1 MEENKNS
8 NSIFYMKQQ
17 LKLLHSWMF
26 SSEVVR
32 CFILSIL
39 VGIIAGLGAVFFRWL
54 IKSFNF
60 GFFSAGSQVFDFL
73 GRFYVI
79 LPPAIGGLLVGC
91 IIYFFAKEAQ
101 GEGPSEV
108 MEAVA
113 IKKGRIRPRVSL
125 VKLLAS
131 SICIGSGGSVGREG
145 PIVQIGASFG
155 STIGQWFK
163 LPDEWVKTLLLCGAA
178 GGISATFNAPLGGVF
193 FVMEVIQRRFVA
205 PNLGFIV
212 VASVTADFIAH
223 HFLGKNPSFIIPSY
237 SMTSYWE
244 IIPYM
249 VLGVIAA
256 LTALSFVRVFYKCE
270 DWFRIFKVPEYV
282 KPALGGLIVGLIG
295 FFYFDVFGVGY
306 GGSYGIGGVYIERGG
321 VDLALA
327 GELGLFTLV
336 MLVIL
341 KIVATSVTIGSG
353 GSGGVFAPS
362 LFIGSVLGGAFGII
376 IHSFFPA
383 ITASSV
389 AETSGAY
396 AVVGMG
402 AFFAAAVRGP
412 ITAVILLFE
421 MTRNYTLILPLMTA
435 VSISMFLSSAFTKE
449 SIYTMRLV
457 RRGIDIH
464 QREEVDILKS
474 ILVGDVMTRKVETV
488 SENMI
493 LKELL
498 EFTLSSKHVGF
509 PVLDSKGLLAGIITI
524 EDYKGILF
532 EEGLENLVVVKE
544 LATSNV
550 ITVTENENLAAAMK
564 KIGFKNI
571 EQIPVVD
578 QNNSRKII
586 GILSRRDIVSAYN
599 KTLIDRTLTG
609 GVPRRDESD

>member
-1 MEENKNS
+1 MENNIKSTFIPDLKKRLNLL
-8 NSIFYMKQQ
+8 SIG
-17 LKLLHSWMF
+17 LI
-26 SSEVVR
+26 SSDVVR

-60 GFFSAGSQVFDFL
+60 GFFSMGSEIFDFL
-73 GRFYVI
+73 GRFYII
-79 LPPAIGGLLVGC
+79 LPPAIGGLLVGF
-91 IIYFFAKEAQ
+91 IVYFFAKEAQ

-113 IKKGRIRPRVSL
+113 VRRGRIRPRVSL

-155 STIGQWFK
+155 STIGQWLK

-193 FVMEVIQRRFVA
+193 FVMEVIQRRFMA

-212 VASVTADFIAH
+212 ISSVTADFIAH

-244 IIPYM
+244 IVPYM

-256 LTALSFVRVFYKCE
+256 LTSLCFIRFFYRCE
-270 DWFRIFKVPEYV
+270 DWFRKYKLPEYV
-282 KPALGGLIVGLIG
+282 KPALGGLIVGIIG
-295 FFYFDVFGVGY
+295 FFYFDVYGVGY
-306 GGSYGIGGVYIERGG
+306 GGSYGIGGVFVERGG

-327 GELGLFTLV
+327 GELGLFSLI
-336 MLVIL
+336 MLVVM
-341 KIVATSVTIGSG
+341 KIIATSVTIGSG

-402 AFFAAAVRGP
+402 AFFAATVRGP
-412 ITAVILLFE
+412 ITAIILLFE

-435 VSISMFLSSAFTKE
+435 ISISMFLSSAFTKE

-464 QREEVDILKS
+464 QREEVDILRS
-474 ILVGDVMTRKVETV
+474 ILVKDVMKRDVETV
-488 SENMI
+488 SDSMV

-498 EFTLSSKHVGF
+498 EFTLSSKHIGF
-509 PVLDSKGLLAGIITI
+509 PVLDKKGLLAGIVTI
-524 EDYKGILF
+524 EDYKEFLF

-571 EQIPVVD
+571 ELIPVVD
-578 QNNSRKII
+578 ENNPLKLI
-586 GILSRRDIVSAYN
+586 GVLSRRDIVSAYN
-599 KTLIDRTLTG
+599 KTLIDRSLTG
-609 GVPRRDESD
+609 GIHQDEK